1 MILCYGGL
9 IHRDAQYKE
18 LLFNGLPFDEVTDA
32 CRDLAEY
39 TLPLDVACPGN
50 PVTVA
55 ADKPETLPAVLSEL
69 LDDEFDISPLAPLD
83 CSILR

>member
-1 MILCYGGL
+1 M
-9 IHRDAQYKE
+9 
-18 LLFNGLPFDEVTDA
+18 TDA

-55 ADKPETLPAVLSEL
+55 DDKPEILPAVLSEL

-83 CSILR
+83 CSIRR